1 MPAKKRVKTQYPGV
15 YYIESSF
22 TGLGQLE
29 RIYYIIYRLNG
40 RLVEEKVGRQ
50 YQDDMTAARA
60 AYMRDLRKKG
70 KQLPNRIRREQKK
83 AERKNVSTGQAI
95 DWIWEKYKARNP
107 NLKGLRFDENRYQ
120 NYLRPR
126 FSSKKPEDISQLDI
140 DRLRTHL
147 LKQKKPQT
155 VKHILALLRRIINFG
170 VREKMCAKLN
180 FIIHMPKIDNRKTA
194 ILTPDEIERLLNAID
209 ADQNLQI
216 ANIMKL
222 SLFTGMKRG
231 ELFRLKWNDIDFSG
245 GSITIRDSN
254 GKPEQKI
261 PLNDRAR
268 QILVTHPKHDSPFV
282 FPGRGGK
289 QRVDINKQ
297 VNRIKNRA
305 GLPKNF
311 RPLNDLR
318 NVYLAIHALSCQTD
332 TDIFQRIVTHKNPQ
346 MNRRHPA
353 HLDRGQDKASS
364 LTCSI
369 IEQMINSELL

>member
-1 MPAKKRVKTQYPGV
+1 MPAKKRIKTQYPGV

-29 RIYYIIYRLNG
+29 RIYYIMYRLDG

-70 KQLPNRIRREQKK
+70 KQLPNRIRRE
-83 AERKNVSTGQAI
+83 RKNEGERVSSGQTI
-95 DWIWEKYKARNP
+95 DRIWEEYKARNP
-107 NLKGLRFDENRYQ
+107 NVRGLRFDENRYQ
-120 NYLRPR
+120 NYLRRR
-126 FSSKKPEDISQLDI
+126 FGSKKPEDILQPDI
-140 DRLRTHL
+140 DRLRTDL

-170 VREKMCAKLN
+170 VKEKICAKLN
-180 FIIHMPKIDNRKTA
+180 FIIRMPKIDNRKTE
-194 ILTPDEIERLLNAID
+194 ILTPDEIERLLNAVD
-209 ADQNLQI
+209 ADRNPQV

-231 ELFRLKWNDIDFSG
+231 ELFRLKWSDIDFSE
-245 GSITIRDSN
+245 GSITIRDAD
-254 GKPEQKI
+254 GKPGQKI

-268 QILVTHPKHDSPFV
+268 QILTTHPKHDSPFV

-297 VNRIKNRA
+297 VNRIKNHA
-305 GLPKNF
+305 GLPKDF
-311 RPLNDLR
+311 RPLHGLR
-318 NVYLAIHALSCQTD
+318 NVYAAIHALSSQTD
-332 TDIFQRIVTHKNPQ
+332 TDILQRIVTQKNPH
-346 MNRRHPA
+346 MNRRYFA
-353 HLDRGQDKASS
+353 HLDSGPDKASS